1 MGICR
6 AQSASGRQDGRVAA
20 SLDGNEVEVRSF
32 RRSDRQQLT
41 ALVNAHVAAV
51 IPGVSLSV
59 ASVVSNLERE
69 PGEYVV
75 DPWVAERATI
85 VAEQRQRIV
94 AAAHLLRYGSD
105 ERVGE
110 SHREAGEIRWLLCW
124 PAMPRRPDAPEAGDR
139 LAQACLAQFDRWGV
153 RRRYAD
159 GTLPVPAVFGVPEQ
173 WPHIREIYE
182 RAGFKPD
189 GRTEI
194 VFVAAV
200 GNVPRWRPS
209 LPGLNIRRT
218 LGVNGTRI
226 WALSG
231 DTVVGFIEV
240 DTNLGEANRAAG
252 IATWAD
258 IGNLEVVEAY
268 RRQGVGSWLVAEAA
282 GWLELAGITRL
293 LDYASPDDTMCVDF
307 LERLGFREL
316 TRTLRNYELT

>member
-1 MGICR
+1 M
-6 AQSASGRQDGRVAA
+6 AA
-20 SLDGNEVEVRSF
+20 SPEGDEVEVRSF

-59 ASVVSNLERE
+59 ASVMSNLERD
-69 PGEYVV
+69 PGEFVV
-75 DPWVAERATI
+75 DPWVAERLTL

-94 AAAHLLRYGSD
+94 AAAHVLRYGSHD
-105 ERVGE
+105 RVGE
-110 SHREAGEIRWLLCW
+110 TYRDAGEIRWLLCW
-124 PAMPRRPDAPEAGDR
+124 PAMPRWPDAPEAGDQ
-139 LAQACLAQFDRWGV
+139 LAQACLAQLDRWGV

-159 GTLPVPAVFGVPEQ
+159 GTLPVPAVYGVPEQ

-189 GRTEI
+189 GGTKI

-209 LPGLNIRRT
+209 LSGLNIRRT

-226 WALSG
+226 WALSA

-252 IATWAD
+252 IAAWAD
-258 IGNLEVVEAY
+258 VGNLEVVDAY

-282 GWLELAGITRL
+282 GWLELAGINRL
-293 LDYASPDDTMCVDF
+293 LGHASTDDTMCVDF
-307 LERLGFREL
+307 LERLSFREL
-316 TRTLRNYELT
+316 TRTIRGYELT

>member
-1 MGICR
+1 MATGK
-6 AQSASGRQDGRVAA
+6 GGGGVD
-20 SLDGNEVEVRSF
+20 VRSF

-59 ASVVSNLERE
+59 AAVMSNLDRD
-69 PGEYVV
+69 PGEYIV
-75 DPWVAERATI
+75 DPWVVERVTL
-85 VAEQRQRIV
+85 VVEQRQRIV
-94 AAAHLLRYGSD
+94 AAAHLLRYGSHD
-105 ERVGE
+105 RVGE
-110 SHREAGEIRWLLCW
+110 TYRDAGEIRWLLCW
-124 PAMPRRPDAPEAGDR
+124 PAVPRWPDSVQAGDQ
-139 LAQACLAQFDRWGV
+139 LAQACLAQFDRWDV

-159 GTLPVPAVFGVPEQ
+159 GTLPVPAVYGVPEQ

-200 GNVPRWRPS
+200 GNVPRWRPA

-231 DTVVGFIEV
+231 DTVAGFIEV

-258 IGNLEVVEAY
+258 IGNLEVGEAY
-268 RRQGVGSWLVAEAA
+268 RRQGIGSWLVAEAA
-282 GWLELAGITRL
+282 GWLELAGINRL
-293 LDYASPDDTMCVDF
+293 LDYASPDDTPCVAF

-316 TRTLRNYELT
+316 TRTLRNYELP

>member
-1 MGICR
+1 MAPVSTG
-6 AQSASGRQDGRVAA
+6 SGSSD
-20 SLDGNEVEVRSF
+20 VEVRPF
-32 RRSDRQQLT
+32 RRSDRQQLA

-51 IPGVSLSV
+51 IPGISLSV
-59 ASVVSNLERE
+59 AAVMSSLERD
-69 PGEYVV
+69 PGEFVV
-75 DPWVAERATI
+75 DPWVTERATLI
-85 VAEQRQRIV
+85 AEQRQRIV
-94 AAAHLLRYGSD
+94 AAAHLLRYGSHD
-105 ERVGE
+105 RVGE
-110 SHREAGEIRWLLCW
+110 TYRDAGEIRWLLCW
-124 PAMPRRPDAPEAGDR
+124 PPVPRWPETSQAGDQ
-139 LAQACLAQFDRWGV
+139 LAQACLAQLDRWGV

-159 GTLPVPAVFGVPEQ
+159 GTLPVPAVYGVPEQ

-182 RAGFKPD
+182 RAGFKAE

-194 VFVAAV
+194 VFVVTV

-268 RRQGVGSWLVAEAA
+268 RGKGVGSWLVAETA
-282 GWLELAGITRL
+282 GWLELAGVTRL
-293 LDYASPDDTMCVDF
+293 LDYASPDDTGCVDF

-316 TRTLRNYELT
+316 TRTVRGYELP

>member
-1 MGICR
+1 
-6 AQSASGRQDGRVAA
+6 
-20 SLDGNEVEVRSF
+20 VRSF

-59 ASVVSNLERE
+59 AAVMSNLERD
-69 PGEYVV
+69 PGEYIV
-75 DPWVAERATI
+75 DPWVVERATL

-94 AAAHLLRYGSD
+94 AAAHLLRYGSHDRVD
-105 ERVGE
+105 ESYRD
-110 SHREAGEIRWLLCW
+110 AGEIHWLLCW
-124 PAMPRRPDAPEAGDR
+124 PPVPRWPDTAQAGDQ
-139 LAQACLAQFDRWGV
+139 LAQACLAQFDKWGV

-159 GTLPVPAVFGVPEQ
+159 GTLPVPAVYGVPEQ
-173 WPHIREIYE
+173 WPHVREIYE
-182 RAGFKPD
+182 RAGFKPAPD
-189 GRTEI
+189 GHIEI
-194 VFVAAV
+194 VFVAGV
-200 GNVPRWRPS
+200 GNIPRWRPA

-252 IATWAD
+252 IANWAD
-258 IGNLEVVEAY
+258 IGNLEVVETA

-282 GWLELAGITRL
+282 GWLELAGINRL
-293 LDYASPDDTMCVDF
+293 LDYASPDDTMCIEF

-316 TRTLRNYELT
+316 TRTQRGYELR

>member
-1 MGICR
+1 M
-6 AQSASGRQDGRVAA
+6 ATSPE
-20 SLDGNEVEVRSF
+20 GNQVDVRPF

-59 ASVVSNLERE
+59 ASVMSNLERD
-69 PGEYVV
+69 PGEYIV
-75 DPWVAERATI
+75 DPWVVERVTL

-94 AAAHLLRYGSD
+94 AAAHLLCYSSHDRVD
-105 ERVGE
+105 ENHRDVGE
-110 SHREAGEIRWLLCW
+110 VRWLLCW
-124 PAMPRRPDAPEAGDR
+124 PAMPRWPDAPEAGDQ
-139 LAQACLAQFDRWGV
+139 LVQACLAQFDRWGV

-159 GTLPVPAVFGVPEQ
+159 GTLPVPAVYGVPEQ
-173 WPHIREIYE
+173 WPHIRDIYE
-182 RAGFKPD
+182 RAGFKHG

-200 GNVPRWRPS
+200 GNVPRWRPA

-226 WALSG
+226 WALSSE
-231 DTVVGFIEV
+231 TVVGFIEV
-240 DTNLGEANRAAG
+240 GTNLGEANRAAG

-258 IGNLEVVEAY
+258 IGNLEVVEGY

-282 GWLELAGITRL
+282 GWLELAGINRL
-293 LDYASPDDTMCVDF
+293 LDYASPDDTICVDF
-307 LERLGFREL
+307 LDRLGFREL
-316 TRTLRNYELT
+316 TRTLRGYELT

>member
-1 MGICR
+1 MCR
-6 AQSASGRQDGRVAA
+6 ANSAPGRQDGGMTTGQGGSDV
-20 SLDGNEVEVRSF
+20 DVRSF

-41 ALVNAHVAAV
+41 ALVNAHIAAV

-59 ASVVSNLERE
+59 AAVMSNLGRD
-69 PGEYVV
+69 PGEYIV
-75 DPWVAERATI
+75 DPWVVERVTL
-85 VAEQRQRIV
+85 VAEQRQRLV
-94 AAAHLLRYGSD
+94 ASAHLLRYGSE

-110 SHREAGEIRWLLCW
+110 SYRDAGEIRWLLCW
-124 PAMPRRPDAPEAGDR
+124 PPVPRWPDAAQAGDQ

-159 GTLPVPAVFGVPEQ
+159 GTLPVPAVYGVPEQ
-173 WPHIREIYE
+173 WPHIREIYD
-182 RAGFKPD
+182 RAGFKHD
-189 GRTEI
+189 GRTE
-194 VFVAAV
+194 VTYVAAV
-200 GNVPRWRPS
+200 GNVPRWRPA

-231 DTVVGFIEV
+231 ETVVGFIEV
-240 DTNLGEANRAAG
+240 GTNLGEANRAAG

-258 IGNLEVVEAY
+258 IGNLEVVQAY

-282 GWLELAGITRL
+282 GWLELAGVTRL
-293 LDYASPDDTMCVDF
+293 LDYASPDDSVCVDF

-316 TRTLRNYELT
+316 TRTIRGLEMP